1 MLRDSSGQNL
11 RDHLI
16 FTAAR
21 LIDERGSADLAVRD
35 IARQAQVA
43 DGALYNYFEDKEDL
57 ISHALLAHV
66 GNVMASAPRL
76 LPPPGEG
83 TVAENLRLF
92 IEGGVAVLLR
102 VTPAFA
108 GLIAQPKILR
118 RFHALIGGD
127 AAFDPAA
134 AGANE
139 PATAREEA
147 GRSPK
152 TRGEDE
158 ASAEAEA
165 GEKADGGT
173 ARAARTGR
181 NYGLREIGGRGLP
194 DMLTAYLRGEQRLGR
209 VDAAADID
217 AAASLLVGAIHGQ
230 ILPRVLLDQPSKPIV
245 IPSGLAARLTNTV
258 LYGIAP
264 RPRTSVASLHS
275 PAATARRLSKGIPSM

>member
-1 MLRDSSGQNL
+1 MSPRKPAVLRDSSGQNL

-16 FTAAR
+16 ATAAR

-76 LPPPGEG
+76 LPAPGEG

-108 GLIAQPKILR
+108 GLIGQPKILR
-118 RFHALIGGD
+118 RFHALVGGD

-139 PATAREEA
+139 PATARGEA
-147 GRSPK
+147 EGASMSPK
-152 TRGEDE
+152 TRVEDE

-173 ARAARTGR
+173 ARATRTGR

-230 ILPRVLLDQPSKPIV
+230 ILPRVLFNQPSKPIV

-264 RPRTSVASLHS
+264 RPGR
-275 PAATARRLSKGIPSM
+275 P

>member
-16 FTAAR
+16 ATAAR
-21 LIDERGSADLAVRD
+21 LIDERGSADLGVRD

-76 LPPPGEG
+76 LPAPGEG

-108 GLIAQPKILR
+108 GLIGQPKILR
-118 RFHALIGGD
+118 RFHALVGGD

-139 PATAREEA
+139 PATARGEA
-147 GRSPK
+147 EGSGMSPK

-165 GEKADGGT
+165 GEKADGRT
-173 ARAARTGR
+173 ARATRTGR
-181 NYGLREIGGRGLP
+181 NYGLACR
-194 DMLTAYLRGEQRLGR
+194 
-209 VDAAADID
+209 AADEYR
-217 AAASLLVGAIHGQ
+217 ALRH
-230 ILPRVLLDQPSKPIV
+230 RTK
-245 IPSGLAARLTNTV
+245 T
-258 LYGIAP
+258 
-264 RPRTSVASLHS
+264 RTSVASLHS
-275 PAATARRLSKGIPSM
+275 PATTARRPSKGIPSM

>member
-1 MLRDSSGQNL
+1 LLGKVIQNVL
-11 RDHLI
+11 EKAKV
-16 FTAAR
+16 AA
-21 LIDERGSADLAVRD
+21 GDLAKIVIDTPNPRAVD
-35 IARQAQVA
+35 EIARALKVDPSKFADPLSLTVGQCGAAHAGLMLASVLPSAKPGDRILMATVA
-43 DGALYNYFEDKEDL
+43 DGAD
-57 ISHALLAHV
+57 
-66 GNVMASAPRL
+66 
-76 LPPPGEG
+76 
-83 TVAENLRLF
+83 
-92 IEGGVAVLLR
+92 AVLLR

-118 RFHALIGGD
+118 RFHALVGGD
-127 AAFDPAA
+127 AAFDPTA

-139 PATAREEA
+139 PATARGEA
-147 GRSPK
+147 EGSGMSPK

-165 GEKADGGT
+165 GEKADGRT
-173 ARAARTGR
+173 ARATRTGR

-230 ILPRVLLDQPSKPIV
+230 ILPRVLFNQPSKPIV

-264 RPRTSVASLHS
+264 RPGR
-275 PAATARRLSKGIPSM
+275 P